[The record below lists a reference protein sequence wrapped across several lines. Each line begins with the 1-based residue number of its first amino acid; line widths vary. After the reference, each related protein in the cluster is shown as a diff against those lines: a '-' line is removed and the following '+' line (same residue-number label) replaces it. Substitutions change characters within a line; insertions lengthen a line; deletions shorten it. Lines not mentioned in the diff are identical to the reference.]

1 MNELKERYKIAK
13 WISDEVLGRLS
24 KENQENLTVW
34 RNSAAAHEMEYKEIK
49 TRLRT
54 DLQERRLLDPEKEWQ
69 EFQKS
74 LFRKRRSLHWLYYVA
89 AIVLIGIF
97 TVAVI
102 KKQKGIPESLELSAV
117 GQKAYKAVL
126 ILNDGRKIDIGDP
139 ARKNIPLEIGVIV
152 DSGNRVK
159 YEMQQQLERPVE
171 YNTIVVPRG
180 AEYEICLAD
189 GTQVWLNSES
199 RLTYPVCF
207 NGTERRVEMDGEICF
222 QVAKNAQKPF
232 IVKAGEIDVTVLGT
246 LFNIEAYPGNEKVVT
261 TLVEGK
267 VKVQHGEHQCYLQP
281 DHQVTVEDGVL
292 TVKEIVA
299 KDYVSWVNGFFHF
312 TESPLE
318 EIMTKLARWYNVE
331 FFFANPSLEDIHFT
345 LDIRRYETITA
356 ILSKIEKTG
365 RVHFSVNGKTLI
377 IQD

>member
-1 MNELKERYKIAK
+1 MNELEERYKIAK

-24 KENQENLTVW
+24 MEDQENLAAW
-34 RNSAAAHEMEYKEIK
+34 RNRDTDHEMEYKEIRA
-49 TRLRT
+49 RLGK
-54 DLQERRLLDPEKEWQ
+54 DLREGRLLEPEKEWQ

-74 LFRKRRSLHWLYYVA
+74 LFRKRRTFHWLYYVA

-97 TVAVI
+97 TVGVI
-102 KKQKGIPESLELSAV
+102 KKQKEMPESLELSAV

-126 ILNDGRKIDIGDP
+126 ILNDGRKIDIGEP
-139 ARKNIPLEIGVIV
+139 VRKSIPLEKGIIV
-152 DSGNRVK
+152 DSGNMVK
-159 YEMQQQLERPVE
+159 YEMQQQQEGTVE

-207 NGTERRVEMDGEICF
+207 NGTERRVEMAGEICF
-222 QVAKNAQKPF
+222 QVAKDEQKPF
-232 IVKAGEIDVTVLGT
+232 IVKAEGVDVTVLGT
-246 LFNIEAYPGNEKVVT
+246 LFNVEAYPGNDRVVT

-267 VKVQHGEHQCYLQP
+267 VKVELGERQCSLLP
-281 DHQVTVEDGVL
+281 DHQAIIEDGIM

-299 KDYVSWVNGFFHF
+299 KDYVSWINGFFHF
-312 TESPLE
+312 TESSLE
-318 EIMTKLARWYNVE
+318 EIMIKLARWYDVE
-331 FFFANPSLEDIHFT
+331 FFFANPSLEEIHFT
-345 LDIRRYETITA
+345 LDIRRYDTITA

-365 RVHFSVNGKTLI
+365 RVHFSVNGKTVI
-377 IQD
+377 IQE